1 MKLILFE
8 RIVVF
13 VFVLATLIHGYAVCS
28 PADQQAM
35 VGISAMASKVEPAIA
50 SNPVDGSVAV
60 ATSVKLSW
68 SEGDKAQDKRGYLLF
83 VGTNKTE
90 VTDSF
95 FRNHPNVKVYV
106 VSSPEYELIGLEEG
120 TTYYWRVDQVNESV
134 APGLWKGRVWS
145 FSTLDVSSP
154 KGFAADFNTDH
165 DFLANDVGD
174 TGWDGFVG
182 KGEGETAD
190 RIASADG
197 MLHVVS
203 KDGRYEGG
211 ARPLGP
217 LLYKSVTGDFK
228 ATVRIAE
235 YQSISFN
242 NCGIMARAADLK
254 DAGRGEDWISVDYF
268 PIYAGIYARM
278 TDNNVRTENCN
289 SGQGR
294 SADKYL
300 QLELIGNM
308 FFLRHSSD
316 GNEWKDLPCSP
327 IVRNDLVNVPLQVGL
342 FHATY
347 SGNKGAVAFD
357 DFTLEYGGSFKTARL
372 DFPKD
377 GQGQIPT
384 KATLSWIP
392 GTGGEHHDIYFGTSI
407 NAVIAANNRM
417 PKGTSP
423 YKGRQAVSDIDFE
436 IDGLKDGTTYYWR
449 IDEVAGEEIV
459 VGEIWSFTTYD
470 RNLADFAKY
479 ASTEDLSA
487 DWIAGGKAD
496 VKLVGGALQLNY
508 NNATSPYYALAE
520 YTFGAN
526 QDWMS
531 SEFSLR
537 RITIDFKGDPANK
550 SDDKLYMV
558 FEDNDW
564 GASRTVVE
572 YNGDPAN
579 LRKRSWNRWDI
590 DLRELAA
597 SNPTFRLSSV
607 KKMAL
612 TIGNPGVPTTGGSG
626 KVAFA
631 KIRVDR
637 MKEEDGQAWP
647 RYIQPEKFVKAV
659 PFSDVSITGGLWRE
673 RMEVNRKSS
682 LPHVWSRCEAS
693 TRGDGRDSK
702 RLDNFRKVAGEM
714 DGDFTGTYFNDSDV
728 YKIIEGTAY
737 SLQNHPDAKLEAY
750 TDKVI
755 DSIAGAQW
763 DDGYLYTFYSLPEH
777 KPEMRWTNVGAM
789 HELYCAGHLFE
800 AGVAYYKATGKRKLL
815 DVSIKLADNICDT
828 FGPGKKANPPG
839 HQEIELAL
847 IKLYDVTGNMK
858 YMDMARF
865 FIDQRG
871 HRTGG
876 RNLYGDYSQDH
887 IPFVEQEKGVGHSV
901 RAGYLCCAATDIA
914 MRSHDES
921 YGNAIFRLWDNI
933 TNTKTYITGGIGQP
947 GGPEGFAN
955 DYELGNGCY
964 AETCSGIAFSMW
976 NHRLH
981 LMTGEGKYIDIAE
994 RTLLN
999 NMLNS
1004 LSHEGDKHYYTNPLS
1019 SGGHPRWEWPGHDCA
1034 CCPSNL
1040 VRTISSIGGY
1050 AYTYHDRAINVNMYM
1065 QGKAKVQLAGNEIAL
1080 LQTTNYPWDGDVII
1094 AVRPK
1099 KVSRFAIRLR
1109 IPGWARNEPMP
1120 GNLYKYLDENN
1131 DPVTLSVNGSP
1142 MDVNVENGYVT
1153 IERTWKSDDEIHL
1166 VLPMSIRRVVAH
1178 PKATADAG
1186 LVAIERGPIVYCAE
1200 NKDNPFGVGEL
1211 KLPDTASLNATF
1223 EENFFSGV
1231 VTITDNGDPKLKLI
1245 PAYLNANRGQGW
1257 MRVWIRRN

>member
-1 MKLILFE
+1 
-8 RIVVF
+8 
-13 VFVLATLIHGYAVCS
+13 
-28 PADQQAM
+28 
-35 VGISAMASKVEPAIA
+35 
-50 SNPVDGSVAV
+50 
-60 ATSVKLSW
+60 
-68 SEGDKAQDKRGYLLF
+68 
-83 VGTNKTE
+83 
-90 VTDSF
+90 
-95 FRNHPNVKVYV
+95 
-106 VSSPEYELIGLEEG
+106 
-120 TTYYWRVDQVNESV
+120 
-134 APGLWKGRVWS
+134 
-145 FSTLDVSSP
+145 
-154 KGFAADFNTDH
+154 
-165 DFLANDVGD
+165 
-174 TGWDGFVG
+174 
-182 KGEGETAD
+182 
-190 RIASADG
+190 
-197 MLHVVS
+197 
-203 KDGRYEGG
+203 
-211 ARPLGP
+211 
-217 LLYKSVTGDFK
+217 
-228 ATVRIAE
+228 
-235 YQSISFN
+235 
-242 NCGIMARAADLK
+242 MARAADLK

-294 SADKYL
+294 NADKYL
-300 QLELIGNM
+300 QLELVGNM
-308 FFLRHSSD
+308 FFLRHSAD

-327 IVRNDLVNVPLQVGL
+327 IVRNDLVNVSLQVGL

-347 SGNKGAVAFD
+347 SGNKGAVAFE
-357 DFTLEYGGSFKTARL
+357 DFSVEYGGSFKTARL

-384 KATLSWIP
+384 KSTLSWIP

-407 NAVIAANNRM
+407 DAVKAANSRM
-417 PKGTSP
+417 SKGTSP

-470 RNLADFAKY
+470 RNLADFGKY
-479 ASTEDLSA
+479 GSTEELSA
-487 DWIAGGKAD
+487 AWVAGGKAD
-496 VKLVGGALQLNY
+496 VKLVKGALQLGY
-508 NNATSPYYALAE
+508 NNASAPYYSLAE

-537 RITIDFKGDPANK
+537 RITVEFRGDPANK
-550 SDDKLYMV
+550 SDDKLYMI

-564 GASRTVVE
+564 GVSRTIVE

-579 LRKRSWNRWDI
+579 LRKHSWNRWDI

-607 KKMAL
+607 RKMAL
-612 TIGNPGVPTTGGSG
+612 AIGNPGVPTASGSG
-626 KVAFA
+626 RVAFA

-637 MKEEDGQAWP
+637 MKAADGQEAWP
-647 RYIQPEKFVKAV
+647 RYIEPEKFVKAV
-659 PFSDVSITGGLWRE
+659 PFSDVSVTGGLWRE

-682 LPHVWSRCEAS
+682 LPHVWSRCEES
-693 TRGDGRDSK
+693 VRGDGQESK

-714 DGDFTGTYFNDSDV
+714 DGGFTGTYFNDSDV

-737 SLQNHPDAKLEAY
+737 SLQNHPDAELEEY

-847 IKLYDVTGNMK
+847 IKLYDVTGNTK

-887 IPFVEQEKGVGHSV
+887 IPFIEQEKGVGHSV
-901 RAGYLCCAATDIA
+901 RAGYLFCAVTDIA
-914 MRSHDES
+914 MRSRDEA

-981 LMTGEGKYIDIAE
+981 LMTGESKYIDIAE

-1004 LSHEGDKHYYTNPLS
+1004 LSYEGDKHYYTNPLS

-1050 AYTYHDRAINVNMYM
+1050 AYTHDDRAVNVNMYM

-1080 LQTTNYPWDGDVII
+1080 LQTTNYPWDGDVKI
-1094 AVRPK
+1094 AVRLK
-1099 KVSRFAIRLR
+1099 NASRFTIRLR

-1142 MDVNVENGYVT
+1142 LDVNVENGYVT
-1153 IERTWKSDDEIHL
+1153 IERTWKSGDKIHL

-1178 PKATADAG
+1178 PRATADAG

-1200 NKDNPFGVGEL
+1200 NKDNPFGLGDL
-1211 KLPDTASLNATF
+1211 KLPDSASLSATF
-1223 EENFFSGV
+1223 EKNFFSGV
-1231 VTITDNGDPKLKLI
+1231 VTITSDTDPKLKLI
-1245 PAYLNANRGQGW
+1245 PSYLNANRGTGW
-1257 MRVWIRRN
+1257 MRVWIPRK